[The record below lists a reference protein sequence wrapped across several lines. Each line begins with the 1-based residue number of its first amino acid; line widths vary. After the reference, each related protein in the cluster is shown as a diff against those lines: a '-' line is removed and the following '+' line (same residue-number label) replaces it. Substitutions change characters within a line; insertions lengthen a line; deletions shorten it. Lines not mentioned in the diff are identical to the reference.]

1 MNAVANASSGDRM
14 SFPPLDTALPAGAD
28 AREHARLL
36 RRVHEASLSGRPAP
50 AALRPVIED
59 SWSRSRRFGIDP
71 DSAPPPRM
79 ARLDELQRH
88 RDASPIAEV
97 LPLIRRSLVS
107 VADEADHI
115 MLVTDASGQ
124 VLWRDGSHRI
134 RALGDR
140 VGLVEGSF
148 WNEGSTGTNAIGTA
162 LVVGRPVQV
171 YSAEHFM
178 RNLHALTCACAPIH
192 DPRDGRLLG
201 AVDVTG
207 PVSTIHPSTLALVS
221 AVAQLAEAHLQS
233 LHHTHLERLRSVAAP
248 LLAGMS
254 ERALV
259 VDEAGWTAAAVH
271 MEPVRRVLL
280 PKQRGSGTAWLPAL
294 GECALE
300 PLPGGWLLRP
310 RPAAESAPSTVT
322 LDLTRPSPR
331 MVVAGPSG
339 EWAHRL
345 TPRHAELLLLLAVHR
360 GGRTGAQLSQDVFG
374 AGGHVVTVRA
384 ELSRVRRHLGGI
396 IQSRPYRFSGEVR
409 VRVVRPPSP
418 VDLLPGSVAPGVRA
432 LRDALRDG
440 DCPMA
445 LRDGTAT

>member
-1 MNAVANASSGDRM
+1 M
-14 SFPPLDTALPAGAD
+14 SFPPLDTALPTGAD
-28 AREHARLL
+28 ARKHALLL
-36 RRVHEASLSGRPAP
+36 RRVHEAAFSGRPAP
-50 AALRPVIED
+50 APLRPVIED
-59 SWSRSRRFGIDP
+59 SWGRTRRFGIDP

-79 ARLDELQRH
+79 TRLEELQHH
-88 RDASPIAEV
+88 REASPIAEV

-124 VLWRDGSHRI
+124 VLWRDGSRRI
-134 RALGDR
+134 RAVGDR
-140 VGLVEGSF
+140 VGLVEGAF
-148 WNEGSTGTNAIGTA
+148 WNEGSAGTNAIGTA
-162 LVVGRPVQV
+162 LAVGRPVQV
-171 YSAEHFM
+171 YSAEHFV
-178 RNLHALTCACAPIH
+178 RSLHALTCACAPIH

-233 LHHTHLERLRSVAAP
+233 IHHTHLERLRSVAAP
-248 LLAGMS
+248 LLAGMN

-259 VDEAGWTAAAVH
+259 VDDAGWTAAAVH

-280 PKQRGSGTAWLPAL
+280 PKYREVGTAWLPAL

-300 PLPGGWLLRP
+300 PLPGGWLVRP
-310 RPAAESAPSTVT
+310 RPVERSAPSTVT
-322 LDLTRPSPR
+322 LDLAGSPPT
-331 MVVAGPSG
+331 MVVSGPSG

-360 GGRTGAQLSQDVFG
+360 EGRTGAQLSQDVFG
-374 AGGHVVTVRA
+374 ADGHMVTVRA

-396 IQSRPYRFSGEVR
+396 IESRPYRFSEEVR
-409 VRVVRPPSP
+409 VRVSGPEHPEG
-418 VDLLPGSVAPGVRA
+418 LLPGSVAPGVRA
-432 LRDALRDG
+432 LREALRG
-440 DCPMA
+440 
-445 LRDGTAT
+445 GTAPWL

>member
-1 MNAVANASSGDRM
+1 M
-14 SFPPLDTALPAGAD
+14 SFPLLDTALPAGAD
-28 AREHARLL
+28 AREHALLL
-36 RRVHEASLSGRPAP
+36 RRVHEASFSGRPAP
-50 AALRPVIED
+50 APLRPVIED
-59 SWSRSRRFGIDP
+59 SWGRTRRFGIEP

-79 ARLDELQRH
+79 ARPDELQRL
-88 RDASPIAEV
+88 REASPIAEV
-97 LPLIRRSLVS
+97 LPLIRSSLVS

-115 MLVTDASGQ
+115 MLVTDAAGQ
-124 VLWRDGSHRI
+124 ILWRDGSRRI
-134 RALGDR
+134 CGIGDR
-140 VGLVEGSF
+140 VGLVEGAF

-162 LVVGRPVQV
+162 LAVGRPVQV
-171 YSAEHFM
+171 YSAEHFV
-178 RNLHALTCACAPIH
+178 RRLHTLTCACAPIH

-201 AVDVTG
+201 AIDVTG
-207 PVSTIHPSTLALVS
+207 PVSTIHPSTLALVN

-233 LHHTHLERLRSVAAP
+233 IHHTHLERLRSVAAP

-280 PKQRGSGTAWLPAL
+280 PKRRETGTAWLPAL

-300 PLPGGWLLRP
+300 PLPGGWLVRP
-310 RPAAESAPSTVT
+310 RPTEQAAPSTVT
-322 LDLTRPSPR
+322 LDLTRPVPAMAVS
-331 MVVAGPSG
+331 GPSG

-360 GGRTGAQLSQDVFG
+360 EGRTGAQLSHDVFG

-396 IQSRPYRFSGEVR
+396 IESRPYRFSEEVLVR
-409 VRVVRPPSP
+409 VRAPEHPE
-418 VDLLPGSVAPGVRA
+418 DLLPGSVAPGVRA
-432 LRDALRDG
+432 LREAIGDG
-440 DCPMA
+440 VTPW
-445 LRDGTAT
+445 R

>member
-1 MNAVANASSGDRM
+1 M
-14 SFPPLDTALPAGAD
+14 SFPPLDTALPAGVD
-28 AREHARLL
+28 AREHALLL
-36 RRVHEASLSGRPAP
+36 RRVHEASFTGRPVPAP
-50 AALRPVIED
+50 PRPVIED
-59 SWSRSRRFGIDP
+59 SWDRTRRFGIDP

-124 VLWRDGSHRI
+124 VLWRDGSHRVRSI
-134 RALGDR
+134 GDR
-140 VGLVEGSF
+140 VGLVEGAF

-162 LVVGRPVQV
+162 LAVGRPVQV
-171 YSAEHFM
+171 YSAEHFV
-178 RNLHALTCACAPIH
+178 RSLHTLTCACAPIH

-201 AVDVTG
+201 AIDVTG
-207 PVSTIHPSTLALVS
+207 PVSTIHPSTLALVN

-233 LHHTHLERLRSVAAP
+233 IHHTHLERLRSVAAP

-259 VDEAGWTAAAVH
+259 VDESGWTAAAVH

-280 PKQRGSGTAWLPAL
+280 PKHRESGTAWLPAL

-300 PLPGGWLLRP
+300 PLPGGWLVRP
-310 RPAAESAPSTVT
+310 QPVKEAVPSTVT
-322 LDLTRPSPR
+322 LDLTGPSST
-331 MVVAGPSG
+331 MVVSGPSG

-360 GGRTGAQLSQDVFG
+360 DGRTGAQLSQDVFG
-374 AGGHVVTVRA
+374 GDGHVVTVRA

-396 IQSRPYRFSGEVR
+396 IESRPYRFSEEVR
-409 VRVVRPPSP
+409 VRVALGPSP
-418 VDLLPGSVAPGVRA
+418 ADLMPASMAPGVRA
-432 LRDALRDG
+432 LRRALCEG
-440 DCPMA
+440 NAPMA
-445 LRDGTAT
+445 LRDGIAT